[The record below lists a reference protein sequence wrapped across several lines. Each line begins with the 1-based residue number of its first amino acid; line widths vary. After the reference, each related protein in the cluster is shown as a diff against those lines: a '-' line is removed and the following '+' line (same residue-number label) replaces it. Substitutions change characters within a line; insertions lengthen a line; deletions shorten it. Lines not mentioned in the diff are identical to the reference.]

1 MTIQTHPWHHEQHHT
16 ARGFRNIWGTAQQP
30 SFFKVLRWLL
40 RRALKQRNHVLPPV
54 RPLDPASLATPPER
68 LRITW
73 IGHATM
79 LVQTPDTTI
88 LTDPVF
94 SQRASPLS
102 FLGPARKTP
111 PALSLDDLPPI
122 DYVLLSHDH
131 YDHLD
136 ANTIPRL
143 AQQHDPVF
151 LTPLGVDAIVQK
163 WGARQTQALDWWQYL
178 DLGGWRFHC
187 TPAMHFSGRGL
198 LNRNHTL
205 WAGWYLENRA
215 HDLAVYFAGDSG
227 YADLFGDI
235 RERLG
240 APEVA
245 LLPIGAY
252 APRWFMEAVHMDPA
266 QALQAFLDL
275 EAQHFIPTHWGTF
288 DLADELLQEPP
299 ALIQHVAQEH
309 NVADCLHLLDIGGQF
324 SLDARLAPVP
334 RQHP

>member
-1 MTIQTHPWHHEQHHT
+1 MQIHTHPWHHEQHHSE
-16 ARGFRNIWGTAQQP
+16 RGFRNIWGTAHQP

-40 RRALKQRNHVLPPV
+40 GRARKQRKHKLPAV
-54 RPLDPASLATPPER
+54 HPLDPTTLATPPAR

-73 IGHATM
+73 IGHATLLM
-79 LVQTPDTTI
+79 QTPDTAI

-111 PALSLDDLPPI
+111 PAVALDALPPL
-122 DYVLLSHDH
+122 DYILLSHDH

-136 ANTIPRL
+136 ADTIPRL
-143 AQQHDPVF
+143 AEQHDPVF
-151 LTPLGVDAIVQK
+151 LTPLGVDTHLQK
-163 WGARQTQALDWWQYL
+163 WGARHIEALDWWQYI

-198 LNRNHTL
+198 LNRNSTL
-205 WAGWYLENRA
+205 WAGWYLENPA
-215 HDLAVYFAGDSG
+215 HDLTIYFAGDSA
-227 YADLFGDI
+227 YADLFETI
-235 RERLG
+235 RARLG

-252 APRWFMEAVHMDPA
+252 APRWFMEPVHMDPA
-266 QALQAFLDL
+266 QSLQAFLDL
-275 EAQHFIPTHWGTF
+275 EARYFIPTHWGTF

-299 ALIQHVAQEH
+299 ALIQQAAAEQG
-309 NVADCLHLLDIGGQF
+309 VADRLHVLDIGEQF
-324 SLDARLAPVP
+324 SLDAQPAPLT